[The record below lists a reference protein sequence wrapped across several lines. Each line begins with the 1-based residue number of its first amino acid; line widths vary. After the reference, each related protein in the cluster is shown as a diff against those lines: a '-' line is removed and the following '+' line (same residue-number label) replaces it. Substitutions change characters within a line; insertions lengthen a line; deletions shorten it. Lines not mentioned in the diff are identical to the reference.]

1 MINIDEEY
9 KGLVSGVFYSGVRKQ
24 DRTGTGTISVFGR
37 QISHDMDLGFPL
49 LTTKKV
55 YFNHALTELI
65 WMLNGRTDMQFLEEH
80 GVKYWTPDYNRSGRT
95 DGTLGKVYGYQ
106 WRNFNGIDQLFELM
120 FTLQNEPTSRRMM
133 VSAWNPADMEDMV
146 LPPCHYGFQV
156 YTRDLNLDERIAI
169 YNKTVDPMSRS
180 SDYLDEHMDLYGV
193 PSKALDLMWTQRSV
207 DVFLGLPYDIAI
219 YGLLLL
225 YLAKGFG
232 YKPGRLI
239 GQLGDCH
246 LYSNHED
253 AVKELLTRNHKTLPK
268 VTVDEGLKFI
278 GHNEIF
284 IPTHN
289 MVTLENYNPHPP
301 IKAPLSVGN

>member
-9 KGLVSGVFYSGVRKQ
+9 KGLVSGVFYSGIRKQ

-37 QISHDMDLGFPL
+37 QISHDMGLGFPL

-65 WMLNGRTDMQFLEEH
+65 WMLNGRTDMRFLKKH

-95 DGTLGKVYGYQ
+95 DGTLGKIYGYQ
-106 WRNFNGIDQLFELM
+106 WRNFNGVDQLFELM
-120 FTLQNEPTSRRMM
+120 LTLQNEPTSRRMM
-133 VSAWNPADMEDMV
+133 VSAWNPADMKDMV

-156 YTRDLNLDERIAI
+156 YIR
-169 YNKTVDPMSRS
+169 NK
-180 SDYLDEHMDLYGV
+180 H
-193 PSKALDLMWTQRSV
+193 LDLIWTQRSV

-225 YLAKGFG
+225 YLAKGFN

-246 LYSNHED
+246 LYLNHEN
-253 AVKELLTRNHKTLPK
+253 AVKELLTRSYNTLPK

-278 GHNEIF
+278 GQNKIF
-284 IPTHN
+284 IPTHD
-289 MVTLENYNPHPP
+289 MVTLENYKPHPP
-301 IKAPLSVGN
+301 IEAPLSVG